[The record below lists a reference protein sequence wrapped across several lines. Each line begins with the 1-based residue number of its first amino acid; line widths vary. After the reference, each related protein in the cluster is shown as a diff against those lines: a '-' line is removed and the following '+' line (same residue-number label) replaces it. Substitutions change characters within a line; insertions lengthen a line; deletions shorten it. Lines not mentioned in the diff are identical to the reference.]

1 MESECL
7 MWSYALYFI
16 VGGTLVTAVAYV
28 GKHGDGM
35 SAAFVASLPVLFI
48 INVFLLY
55 QNGGVSAG
63 MSYARGALAYL
74 PMFVGCVLLT
84 MVLLP
89 RIGLPLSML
98 AGVSVYAIPAVVR
111 PFVVRRRMLRQLPP
125 TSVMSLSEVNTVV
138 VSQVTGHAEESG
150 S

>member
-1 MESECL
+1 
-7 MWSYALYFI
+7 MWPYILYFV

-35 SAAFVASLPVLFI
+35 TAAFVASLPVLFI
-48 INVFLLY
+48 INMLLLY

-63 MSYARGALAYL
+63 LSYARGALMYL

-89 RIGLPLSML
+89 RLDMPLAVL
-98 AGVSVYAIPAVVR
+98 AGVSVYALPAFVR
-111 PFVVRRRMLRQLPP
+111 PFVVRHREMRRQAR
-125 TSVMSLSEVNTVV
+125 SSSERFSAPVPSAVTV
-138 VSQVTGHAEESG
+138 SPQVTGHAEEQHA
-150 S
+150 

>member
-1 MESECL
+1 
-7 MWSYALYFI
+7 MWPYALYFV
-16 VGGTLVTAVAYV
+16 VGGTVVTAVAYV

-63 MSYARGALAYL
+63 ISYARGALIYL

-89 RIGLPLSML
+89 RIGMPLSML
-98 AGVSVYAIPAVVR
+98 AGVSIYALPAAIR
-111 PFVVRRRMLRQLPP
+111 PFVVRRRMRRQQLPLADIAR
-125 TSVMSLSEVNTVV
+125 SQVQFAVNHP
-138 VSQVTGHAEESG
+138 VTGHAEEPS

>member
-1 MESECL
+1 
-7 MWSYALYFI
+7 MWPYALYFV

-63 MSYARGALAYL
+63 ISYARGALMCL
-74 PMFVGCVLLT
+74 PMFVGCVVLT
-84 MVLLP
+84 MLLLP
-89 RIGLPLSML
+89 RIGMPLSVL
-98 AGVSVYAIPAVVR
+98 AGVSVYALPAVIR
-111 PFVVRRRMLRQLPP
+111 PFVVRHRMRRQRLLSADSAFPP
-125 TSVMSLSEVNTVV
+125 VQPA
-138 VSQVTGHAEESG
+138 VSQSVAEHAEEPS

>member
-1 MESECL
+1 
-7 MWSYALYFI
+7 MWSYVLYFI
-16 VGGTLVTAVAYV
+16 IGGTLVTAVAYV

-48 INVFLLY
+48 INVLVLY
-55 QNGGVSAG
+55 NSGGLSAG
-63 MSYARGALAYL
+63 LSYARGALMYL

-89 RIGLPLSML
+89 RMSMPFAML
-98 AGVSVYAIPAVVR
+98 AGVSVYALPAIIR
-111 PFVVRRRMLRQLPP
+111 PLVIRRRLARQHRALPP
-125 TSVMSLSEVNTVV
+125 SNLTNPARMGASAPLTV
-138 VSQVTGHAEESG
+138 TENAERSR

>member
-1 MESECL
+1 
-7 MWSYALYFI
+7 MWPYVLYFF
-16 VGGTLVTAVAYV
+16 VGGTLVTAVAYI

-48 INVFLLY
+48 INVLLLY

-63 MSYARGALAYL
+63 LSYARGALMYL

-89 RIGLPLSML
+89 RVSLPLAML
-98 AGVSVYAIPAVVR
+98 AGISVYALPAAVR
-111 PFVVRRRMLRQLPP
+111 PLVLRHREARRQLGQGSPP
-125 TSVMSLSEVNTVV
+125 VFRARSTISVAQ
-138 VSQVTGHAEESG
+138 QVAENAQESG

>member
-1 MESECL
+1 
-7 MWSYALYFI
+7 MWPYALYFI

-35 SAAFVASLPVLFI
+35 SAAFIASLPVIFI

-63 MSYARGALAYL
+63 MSYARGALIYL
-74 PMFVGCVLLT
+74 PMFIGCVLLT

-89 RIGLPLSML
+89 RIGMPLSMM
-98 AGVSVYAIPAVVR
+98 AGVSVYALPALVR
-111 PFVVRRRMLRQLPP
+111 PFVVRRRLRRQL
-125 TSVMSLSEVNTVV
+125 LSSAEAAQDQVQ
-138 VSQVTGHAEESG
+138 SALMQQVTGHAEESR

>member
-1 MESECL
+1 
-7 MWSYALYFI
+7 MWPYVLYFI
-16 VGGTLVTAVAYV
+16 IGGTLVTAVAYV

-48 INVFLLY
+48 INVLVLY
-55 QNGGVSAG
+55 NSGGLSAG
-63 MSYARGALAYL
+63 LSYARGALMYL

-89 RIGLPLSML
+89 RIGMPFAML
-98 AGVSVYAIPAVVR
+98 AGVSVYALPAVVR
-111 PFVVRRRMLRQLPP
+111 PLVMRRRAAHRQALPQSIP
-125 TSVMSLSEVNTVV
+125 QVQVQSAISALPSVTENV
-138 VSQVTGHAEESG
+138 EESG